1 MNQRFSEH
9 RDELDE
15 ALAGGAGAGGTLRL
29 TTAQA
34 LVRYLAAQRV
44 TTEDGLGTE
53 PLFGG
58 IFAIFG
64 HGNVAGMGE
73 ALYQHRDA
81 LPTLRAHNEQA
92 MAHSAIAYAKAHF
105 RRRMMAVTTSIGPG
119 ATNLLTAAA
128 LAHVNRLPVL
138 LLPGDIF
145 VSRAPDPV
153 LQQLEDAHDGGVSA
167 NDAFKPV
174 SRYFDRIVHPA
185 QLLSALPR
193 ALRVLTDAAL
203 CGPVTL
209 ALPQDVQAQAFDFP
223 ADFFAPRVVTF
234 YSPAPRAD
242 EISAAIERLQ
252 HARRPLIVAGGG
264 VLYGRASEALQRFAA
279 AYGIP
284 VAETQAGKGALAW
297 NDPLNAGALGVTG
310 SPGANAL
317 AREADCVLALGT
329 RLQDFTTGSNSLFTQ
344 AHVIGI
350 NANAFDG
357 LKHRAQ
363 VVQADARLALDAL
376 SAGLHDWHADRTWT
390 ARARE
395 LAANWRDAV
404 QALTHAPQHEAV
416 LPYEG
421 DVIGAVQRSS
431 ADSPAHD
438 IVVCAAGT
446 LPAELHKLW
455 RAAVPGAYHVEYG
468 YSCMGYEIAGGLGAK
483 LARPEREVIVM
494 VGDGSYLM
502 MNSEIATSV
511 MLGAK
516 LIVVVLD
523 NRGYGCINRLQQAC
537 GGAPFNNLLD
547 DCRQGP
553 LGAPRIDFAAHA
565 RALGAHAE
573 HAANIAELEAALQR
587 ARAADRTYVISI
599 DTDPARTTAE
609 GGWWW
614 EVAVPE
620 VSPRAGVRDAR
631 ASYEAQ
637 LAARGKARG
646 APPQDDGG
654 GDAGHGDTTR
664 NSHGTAVPTHEAN
677 DKGSLA

>member
-1 MNQRFSEH
+1 MNQRVMHHDAVSANDATQT
-9 RDELDE
+9 RTPSS
-15 ALAGGAGAGGTLRL
+15 GAIRL

-44 TTEDGLGTE
+44 TCEDGSGTE

-58 IFAIFG
+58 VFAIFG

-73 ALYQHRDA
+73 ALYQHRDE

-153 LQQLEDAHDGGVSA
+153 LQQVEDFNDGGVSA

-209 ALPQDVQAQAFDFP
+209 ALPQDVQAQAWDFP
-223 ADFFAPRVVTF
+223 ADFFAPRVVRF
-234 YSPAPRAD
+234 HAPAPRVD
-242 EISAAIERLQ
+242 EIDAACARLR
-252 HARRPLIVAGGG
+252 HAKRPLIVAGGG
-264 VLYGRASEALQRFAA
+264 VLYSRATDALHRFATTH
-279 AYGIP
+279 GVP
-284 VAETQAGKGALAW
+284 VAETQAGKSSLAW
-297 NDPLNAGALGVTG
+297 NDPLNAGGLGVTG
-310 SPGANAL
+310 SPAANAL
-317 AREADCVLALGT
+317 AHDADCVLAIGT
-329 RLQDFTTGSNSLFTQ
+329 RLQDFTTGSNTLFTQ
-344 AHVIGI
+344 ADVIAI

-357 LKHRAQ
+357 LKHRAR
-363 VVQADARLALDAL
+363 VVEADARLALEAL
-376 SAGLHDWHADRTWT
+376 TEPLHGWHAERTWT
-390 ARARE
+390 ARAHK
-395 LAANWRDAV
+395 LAASWRDTV
-404 QALTHAPQHEAV
+404 STLTHAPQRDAV

-431 ADSPAHD
+431 ARSATDD

-455 RAAVPGAYHVEYG
+455 RAGRPGAYHVEYG
-468 YSCMGYEIAGGLGAK
+468 YSCMGYEIAGGLGVK
-483 LARPEREVIVM
+483 LARPERDVIVI

-523 NRGYGCINRLQQAC
+523 NRGFGCINRLQQAC
-537 GGAPFNNLLD
+537 GGAPFNNLLEN
-547 DCRQGP
+547 CVQGP

-565 RALGAHAE
+565 RALGAQAE
-573 HAANIAELEAALQR
+573 HVANVAELEAALQR

-599 DTDPARTTAE
+599 DTDPARTTDD

-620 VSPRAGVRDAR
+620 VSPRDAVRDAR
-631 ASYEAQ
+631 AKYEAQ
-637 LAARGKARG
+637 LAARA
-646 APPQDDGG
+646 APAASDDHTGNP
-654 GDAGHGDTTR
+654 DHLD
-664 NSHGTAVPTHEAN
+664 HE
-677 DKGSLA
+677 